1 MHKTHAKKEKIMKIL
16 YGTATENY
24 KVVWGQTTP
33 ESVGEMPKEIKLV
46 AGKNDTAAFNAV
58 ITADERFALNVSSQP
73 WFSQHAKR
81 KNIRLEADF
90 PFEASLSHVG
100 TVLCDDAYRRGD
112 VLLNDSVVE
121 ADDEEVLAVYCEI
134 KVPATADKGVYNGKI
149 KIYENYGFSKEE
161 LVGEI
166 NAELTVYNFVFP
178 ENKDNGFHLDLWQ
191 HPSNIARQYNVALW
205 SDEHFEVLEKYT
217 KSLGELGVK
226 CVTVMASEMAWN
238 GQGCQAEKRFKANLF
253 EYSMISTVR
262 KADGS
267 LVCDYSVMQRYID
280 LCAKYGLDE
289 CISVYGLVN
298 VWDAKV
304 YGGRTAPDYPDGIHI
319 RVYDEASGCYDYLR
333 TAKELDEYIKQL
345 ENYFNETNQN
355 DIVRIAADEPADV
368 VAYRASLEH
377 IKAVAPSFKYK
388 TAINHAEFVNE
399 FGNDI
404 YDFAPYISAM
414 FSEYDALLNF
424 RKEMP
429 GKRFLYYVCCC
440 PEIPNSFIRS
450 ELTDGYYIG
459 ILAAL
464 AKMDGFLRWSYTC
477 WTDEPNTDLRYGP
490 FPVGDLGYVYPAK
503 NGDPLLS
510 LRWKT
515 MYRGIKY
522 FVLIKEAEK
531 RNLGEAL
538 EKAYNFVLVEKD
550 IKKLYGVWERDKIMS
565 ISADDYRNFAATL
578 MEALEA

>member
-1 MHKTHAKKEKIMKIL
+1 
-16 YGTATENY
+16 
-24 KVVWGQTTP
+24 
-33 ESVGEMPKEIKLV
+33 
-46 AGKNDTAAFNAV
+46 
-58 ITADERFALNVSSQP
+58 
-73 WFSQHAKR
+73 
-81 KNIRLEADF
+81 
-90 PFEASLSHVG
+90 
-100 TVLCDDAYRRGD
+100 
-112 VLLNDSVVE
+112 
-121 ADDEEVLAVYCEI
+121 
-134 KVPATADKGVYNGKI
+134 
-149 KIYENYGFSKEE
+149 
-161 LVGEI
+161 
-166 NAELTVYNFVFP
+166 
-178 ENKDNGFHLDLWQ
+178 
-191 HPSNIARQYNVALW
+191 
-205 SDEHFEVLEKYT
+205 
-217 KSLGELGVK
+217 
-226 CVTVMASEMAWN
+226 MASEMAWN

-414 FSEYDALLNF
+414 FSEYDALMNF

-440 PEIPNSFIRS
+440 PEIPNSFLRS
-450 ELTDGYYIG
+450 ELVDGYYTG
-459 ILAAL
+459 ILAAF

-477 WTDEPNTDLRYGP
+477 WTDFPNSDLRYGP
-490 FPVGDLGYVYPAK
+490 FPVGDLGYVYPAPD
-503 NGDPLLS
+503 GRAIES
-510 LRWKT
+510 LRLRT
-515 MYRGIKY
+515 LVRGIRY
-522 FVLIKEAEK
+522 FVLLKEAEK
-531 RNLGEAL
+531 QGLTEAT
-538 EKAYNFVLVEKD
+538 EKAYGLVMLERE
-550 IKKLYGVWERDKIMS
+550 ISKLYANWEREKIMS
-565 ISADDYRNFAATL
+565 LSADDYREFAATL
-578 MEALEA
+578 MSALEK

>member
-1 MHKTHAKKEKIMKIL
+1 MKIL

-90 PFEASLSHVG
+90 PFETSLSHVG

-414 FSEYDALLNF
+414 FSEYDALMNF

>member
-1 MHKTHAKKEKIMKIL
+1 
-16 YGTATENY
+16 
-24 KVVWGQTTP
+24 
-33 ESVGEMPKEIKLV
+33 
-46 AGKNDTAAFNAV
+46 
-58 ITADERFALNVSSQP
+58 
-73 WFSQHAKR
+73 
-81 KNIRLEADF
+81 
-90 PFEASLSHVG
+90 
-100 TVLCDDAYRRGD
+100 
-112 VLLNDSVVE
+112 
-121 ADDEEVLAVYCEI
+121 
-134 KVPATADKGVYNGKI
+134 
-149 KIYENYGFSKEE
+149 
-161 LVGEI
+161 
-166 NAELTVYNFVFP
+166 
-178 ENKDNGFHLDLWQ
+178 
-191 HPSNIARQYNVALW
+191 
-205 SDEHFEVLEKYT
+205 
-217 KSLGELGVK
+217 
-226 CVTVMASEMAWN
+226 
-238 GQGCQAEKRFKANLF
+238 
-253 EYSMISTVR
+253 MISTVR

-414 FSEYDALLNF
+414 FSEYDALMNF

>member
-1 MHKTHAKKEKIMKIL
+1 MKIL

-166 NAELTVYNFVFP
+166 NVELTVYNFVFP

-414 FSEYDALLNF
+414 FSEYDALMNF

>member
-1 MHKTHAKKEKIMKIL
+1 MKIL
-16 YGTATENY
+16 YGAAPENY
-24 KVVWGQTTP
+24 KVVWGQTTAD
-33 ESVGEMPKEIKLV
+33 SVGELPKEIKLV

-58 ITADERFALNVSSQP
+58 ITADERYALNVSDQP

-81 KNIRLEADF
+81 KNIRLKAEF
-90 PFEASLSHVG
+90 PFEASLFHVG

-112 VLLNDSVVE
+112 VLLHDSVIE
-121 ADDEEVLAVYCEI
+121 EDDDEVVAVYCEV
-134 KVPATADKGVYNGKI
+134 KVPATAEKGVYNGKI
-149 KIYENYGFSKEE
+149 KIFENYGFTKEE
-161 LVGEI
+161 FIGEI
-166 NAELTVYNFVFP
+166 NVELTVYNFVFP

-217 KSLGELGVK
+217 KSLGDLGVK
-226 CVTVMASEMAWN
+226 CVTVMASEIPWN
-238 GQGCQAEKRFKANLF
+238 GQGCQAELRYKANLF
-253 EYSMISTVR
+253 EYSMIPVVR

-267 LVCDYSVMQRYID
+267 ISADFSIMQRYID
-280 LCAKYGLDE
+280 MCAKYGIDE

-298 VWDAKV
+298 VWDCKN
-304 YGGRTAPDYPDGIHI
+304 YGERTAPDYPDGIHV
-319 RVYDEASGCYDYLR
+319 RAFDEASGVYDYLR
-333 TAKELDEYIKQL
+333 TAKELDEYIKLL
-345 ENYFNETNQN
+345 EAYFNETNQN

-377 IKAVAPSFKYK
+377 IKATAPSFKYK

-414 FSEYDALLNF
+414 FSEYDALMNF

-429 GKRFLYYVCCC
+429 DKRFLYYVCCC
-440 PEIPNSFIRS
+440 PEVPNSFIRS

-477 WTDEPNTDLRYGP
+477 WTDEPNVDLRYGP

-503 NGDPLLS
+503 NGEPLLS

-531 RNLGEAL
+531 RNLAEAL
-538 EKAYNFVLVEKD
+538 EKAYNFVLIEKD
-550 IKKLYGVWERDKIMS
+550 LKKLYAVWDREKIMS
-565 ISADDYRNFAATL
+565 INADDYRNFAVTL
-578 MEALEA
+578 LEALEA

>member
-1 MHKTHAKKEKIMKIL
+1 MKIL

-134 KVPATADKGVYNGKI
+134 KVPATADKGIYNGKI

-304 YGGRTAPDYPDGIHI
+304 YGGRTAPDYPDGIHV

-414 FSEYDALLNF
+414 FSEYDALMNF